1 MILLILGLLIFIGIH
16 AVPMQVGLRRNAIAR
31 LGEGAYKGLFTLA
44 AFVGLALIAYGF
56 GQARWAPTSNPL
68 LWDPPRWTRHATMT
82 LMLPVFVLL
91 AAAYLP
97 GRIKA
102 TVKHPMLLAVKLW
115 AFAHLLISGR
125 LAQLLLFGG
134 LLAWAVADR
143 ISIKRREAMSSTA
156 PLATASGFT
165 TNDIIAIAIGLAA
178 YVFMLLRGHT
188 WLIGVPLIP

>member
-1 MILLILGLLIFIGIH
+1 MVLLILGLLIFIGIH
-16 AVPMQVGLRRNAIAR
+16 VVPMRRDLRGNAIAR

-44 AFVGLALIAYGF
+44 ALVGLALIVYGF
-56 GQARWAPTSNPL
+56 GQARYAPSGNPL
-68 LWDPPRWTRHATMT
+68 LWDPPRWTRHATML
-82 LMLPVFVLL
+82 LMLPAFVLL

-97 GRIKA
+97 GRIKTA
-102 TVKHPMLLAVKLW
+102 ARHPMLLSVKLW
-115 AFAHLLISGR
+115 AFAHLLVSGR

-143 ISIKRREAMSSTA
+143 ISIKRREAMGTSSVPTVA
-156 PLATASGFT
+156 GSA
-165 TNDIIAIAIGLAA
+165 TNDVLAVVIGLAA